1 MPERIS
7 KRQTR
12 RMCEKNV
19 NTGFLYISRK
29 NIDKYECID
38 NIYRGLAIMD
48 PILNYDPDAESMP
61 EPALICVDY
70 EFPEALRK
78 KTTESIDKL
87 TMELLVNKKH
97 YKKMVEKTDPAKHA
111 QLEQQVKNIRKYKRE
126 ILNLVEE
133 LVENPAKQV
142 TNDIND
148 TFDAFLNI
156 AIRYFQMKDLEK
168 NPAYI
173 QDDDVMFDFDN
184 YTQEVEPEK
193 TEPSLW
199 GEERVLK
206 KTKGLYPLPIAFPRT
221 RK

>member
-1 MPERIS
+1 
-7 KRQTR
+7 
-12 RMCEKNV
+12 
-19 NTGFLYISRK
+19 
-29 NIDKYECID
+29 
-38 NIYRGLAIMD
+38 MD
-48 PILNYDPDAESMP
+48 SILNYDPDAESMP
-61 EPALICVDY
+61 EPISALTNADGL
-70 EFPEALRK
+70 PEELRR

-97 YKKMVEKTDPAKHA
+97 YKKMVEKTDPVKHA
-111 QLEQQVKNIRKYKRE
+111 QLQERAKTIRKYKRE
-126 ILNLVEE
+126 IMNLVEE
-133 LVENPAKQV
+133 LVENPAKPV

-173 QDDDVMFDFDN
+173 QCDDVMFDFDN
-184 YTQEVEPEK
+184 YKEEAEPEK

>member
-1 MPERIS
+1 
-7 KRQTR
+7 
-12 RMCEKNV
+12 
-19 NTGFLYISRK
+19 
-29 NIDKYECID
+29 
-38 NIYRGLAIMD
+38 
-48 PILNYDPDAESMP
+48 
-61 EPALICVDY
+61 
-70 EFPEALRK
+70 
-78 KTTESIDKL
+78 
-87 TMELLVNKKH
+87 
-97 YKKMVEKTDPAKHA
+97 
-111 QLEQQVKNIRKYKRE
+111 VKNIRKYKRE

-206 KTKGLYPLPIAFPRT
+206 KNQGFVSVTHCIPANKKINAQLGFI
-221 RK
+221 

>member
-1 MPERIS
+1 
-7 KRQTR
+7 
-12 RMCEKNV
+12 
-19 NTGFLYISRK
+19 
-29 NIDKYECID
+29 
-38 NIYRGLAIMD
+38 MD
-48 PILNYDPDAESMP
+48 PMLNYDPDAESMP
-61 EPALICVDY
+61 EPARINVDY

-97 YKKMVEKTDPAKHA
+97 YKKMVEKTDPVKHA
-111 QLEQQVKNIRKYKRE
+111 QLEEQVKNIRKYKRE

-206 KTKGLYPLPIAFPRT
+206 KNQGFVSVTHCIPANKKINAQLGFI
-221 RK
+221 

>member
-1 MPERIS
+1 
-7 KRQTR
+7 
-12 RMCEKNV
+12 
-19 NTGFLYISRK
+19 
-29 NIDKYECID
+29 
-38 NIYRGLAIMD
+38 MD
-48 PILNYDPDAESMP
+48 YDPDAESMP
-61 EPALICVDY
+61 EPAFVSTIDTGDEV
-70 EFPEALRK
+70 EALRK

-97 YKKMVEKTDPAKHA
+97 YKKMVEKTDPVKHA
-111 QLEQQVKNIRKYKRE
+111 QLQERAKNIRKYKRE
-126 ILNLVEE
+126 IQNLVEE

-168 NPAYI
+168 NPTYMHEN

-184 YTQEVEPEK
+184 YKEAEPEK

-206 KTKGLYPLPIAFPRT
+206 KTKGVYPLPIAFPRT
-221 RK
+221 RR